1 MNSRTRVLAI
11 LLLVV
16 LGAVVADGMLK
27 RSDAGEIEDEGS
39 ARTQYVRRAAIV
51 ERKQALIDREE
62 AFSAALEETN
72 ERWAELRS
80 SLIEAPSSGLAEAQL
95 RDEVLEFVGRRRIKS
110 SRTGRI
116 ESSAINGHER
126 LRLIELGLELESPSS
141 RVLYEL
147 IDGLERMRGLATHVS
162 SIEMAGPSTINQGR
176 RLVTARVTI
185 KAIALVEGNE

>member
-1 MNSRTRVLAI
+1 MNSRTRMLAV

-16 LGAVVADGMLK
+16 LGAVIADGFLK
-27 RSDAGEIEDEGS
+27 RSDAGEGEDEGS

-51 ERKQALIDREE
+51 DRKQSLIEQED
-62 AFSAALEETN
+62 AFAAALEETS
-72 ERWAELRS
+72 ERWSELRR

-95 RDEVLEFVGRRRIKS
+95 RDEVLEFVGRRNIKG

-116 ESSAINGHER
+116 ESSAINGNER

-141 RVLYEL
+141 RALYEV
-147 IDGLERMRGLATHVS
+147 IDGLEGMRGLATHVS
-162 SIEMAGPSTINQGR
+162 SVELAGPSSINQGR

-185 KAIALVEGNE
+185 EAIALVEGSE